1 MANIKHKEETV
12 SGLKK
17 ALAKQVEEKKRLEK
31 ELRDAKLNLAKVM
44 GIDELK
50 KLDKRLASILGS
62 RHKTPYEKKIA
73 LFELVKDL
81 DVGESQPLKE
91 QRVNYLLESRLY
103 DVLAKRAL
111 EDYRKT
117 TVKAF
122 SKAKT
127 L

>member
-1 MANIKHKEETV
+1 VI
-12 SGLKK
+12 
-17 ALAKQVEEKKRLEK
+17 
-31 ELRDAKLNLAKVM
+31 
-44 GIDELK
+44 
-50 KLDKRLASILGS
+50 
-62 RHKTPYEKKIA
+62 
-73 LFELVKDL
+73 KDL

-103 DVLAKRAL
+103 DVLSKRAL

-122 SKAKT
+122 SKAKV

>member
-1 MANIKHKEETV
+1 MVKKSVNNLKYSSEDIAAMVAEREENRRKIKDMEGRIAQLDKI
-12 SGLKK
+12 
-17 ALAKQVEEKKRLEK
+17 
-31 ELRDAKLNLAKVM
+31 N
-44 GIDELK
+44 K
-50 KLDKRLASILGS
+50 KLKEILDS
-62 RHKTPYEKKIA
+62 DKTPYEKKIA
-73 LFELVKDL
+73 LFEVIKDL

-103 DVLAKRAL
+103 DVLSKRAL

-122 SKAKT
+122 SKAKV